1 MPWSRRILTLFAI
14 LTLATGAWWTL
25 GGVTLVRGTD
35 AMQSLRSE
43 VDTLWGRPLEVR
55 APEALFFTQHTE
67 HAFETVTDATGAAH
81 REGRTEV
88 VQTEHGLA
96 MTSTSVQATIDA
108 DVRRKGL
115 TWFPLYGADF
125 DGTWTW
131 VVPDDVQAPV
141 HLRWRF
147 PDPAGDY
154 DAFEVRVNG
163 VARDQALD
171 DAAGGLA
178 LAVPCTPGET
188 LTLQLRFRLRGQDA
202 FRYRGP
208 DGVSELRNFTV
219 VIDTDTLGYDLPEDG
234 LSPSSTTAS
243 EGRARLAWRFD
254 RMVTGKAMGITVPT
268 PLQPGEL
275 AAALSFSAPISLGFY
290 LTWITVVG
298 ALRRIHLGALP
309 LALLSASFFAF
320 HLTFAYTADRL
331 PAEWAFTLASAV
343 SLGLAVPYLAR
354 VAGWRFALGPAGLAQ
369 GVYLVGFSAAH
380 FAEGWTGL
388 TLTTIAIGTL
398 GAVMHLTARLS
409 SVLEAEPPQP

>member
-1 MPWSRRILTLFAI
+1 MPWSRRILTLFTI
-14 LTLATGAWWTL
+14 LTVATGAWWTL

-35 AMQSLRSE
+35 AVQSLRSE
-43 VDTLWGRPLEVR
+43 VDTLWGRPIEVR
-55 APEALFFTQHTE
+55 APQAVFITQHTE
-67 HAFETVTDATGAAH
+67 RKVETLTDASGTPQRQERA
-81 REGRTEV
+81 EV
-88 VQTEHGLA
+88 VSVDHALPL
-96 MTSTSVQATIDA
+96 TSTAIHTTIDE

-115 TWFPLYGADF
+115 TWFPLYAAAF

-131 VVPDDVQAPV
+131 TVPDDVTGPV

-154 DAFEVRVNG
+154 DAFSVRLNG
-163 VARDQALD
+163 AAHGEALD
-171 DAAGGLA
+171 PATGGLGMT
-178 LAVPCTPGET
+178 VPCTPGET
-188 LTLQLRFRLRGQDA
+188 LTLQLQFRLRGQAA
-202 FRYRGP
+202 FRYRAQE
-208 DGVSELRNFTV
+208 GVAELRDFAL
-219 VIDTDTLGYDLPEDG
+219 VIDTDATGYDLPEDG
-234 LSPSSTTAS
+234 LSPTTSTPG
-243 EGRARLAWRFD
+243 EGRMNLAWQFD
-254 RMVTGKAMGITVPT
+254 RMVTGKAIGITVPT
-268 PLQPGEL
+268 PIQPGEL
-275 AAALSFSAPISLGFY
+275 AAALSFSAPISLAFY